1 VMPDSIALAMNFEVH
16 PGLYTSY
23 EYSDNYFGTA
33 HAQQSES
40 TYQVGPSLELRGF
53 SPTFNGDLTGRV
65 SRSHHNRFD
74 EEDST
79 EANLSSHASWYQ
91 VHQSIG
97 IFYDYL
103 QTRTRETLSESS
115 GEVKR
120 HTGGATYSRELTQRT
135 NLSLGYDSMNEKRQA
150 PDEDVTS
157 RGGNIGLS
165 YLLTPRNTVD
175 LTCRYGTYDYEI
187 RQDVKETDSGIA
199 WSHIATPRLRIGLSS
214 NYVKEDNGDLP
225 NENRYD
231 LRANGMY
238 SITQY
243 TSFSASGGL
252 SWLVME
258 HQDRQTTYNMSV
270 SLVHAVERDSLAVS
284 VSKGYTSEFT
294 TDRYG
299 TYDTRTASMTWE
311 KGLLRTLTGSTGLS
325 IENRKPT
332 TGTEGEEE
340 TDIVAR
346 ASLSWNP
353 VEYATTTASYGHLQ
367 TEYEGSDTERENRY
381 RMVVEVRY

>member
-1 VMPDSIALAMNFEVH
+1 VRKSTIFGILAFVTTVMPDSIVLAMNFEVH

-23 EYSDNYFGTA
+23 EYSDNYFGSA
-33 HAQQSES
+33 SAQQSES

-53 SPTFNGDLTGRV
+53 SPTFNG
-65 SRSHHNRFD
+65 
-74 EEDST
+74 E
-79 EANLSSHASWYQ
+79 
-91 VHQSIG
+91 
-97 IFYDYL
+97 
-103 QTRTRETLSESS
+103 
-115 GEVKR
+115 

-157 RGGNIGLS
+157 RGGNIGFS

-175 LTCRYGTYDYEI
+175 LTCRYRTYDYEI

-199 WSHIATPRLRIGLSS
+199 WSHIATPRLRIGFSS

-231 LRANGMY
+231 LSANGMY

-243 TSFSASGGL
+243 TNFSASGGR

-270 SLVHAVERDSLAVS
+270 SLVHAVEHDRLAVS
-284 VSKGYTSEFT
+284 LSKGYTSEFT

-299 TYDTRTASMTWE
+299 TYDTTTASMTWE
-311 KGLLRTLTGSTGLS
+311 KGLLRTLTGSTGLN

-332 TGTEGEEE
+332 TGTAGEDE

-353 VEYATTTASYGHLQ
+353 IEYATATASYEHLQ
-367 TEYEGSDTERENRY
+367 TEYEVSDTERENRY